1 LSKTPSAV
9 DFILAVSVQAYE
21 VVKVLHRQVA
31 IVGQSEKKDM
41 QGTLQKQKCGY
52 NWMQIGYADTRFS
65 KTILIPSLLL
75 AIFLAIWAYREMPDG
90 KWH

>member
-41 QGTLQKQKCGY
+41 QGTLQK
-52 NWMQIGYADTRFS
+52 
-65 KTILIPSLLL
+65 
-75 AIFLAIWAYREMPDG
+75 
-90 KWH
+90 